1 MQYSTEEAA
10 LICGLISAYF
20 TGSTISEALRE
31 RYAQVYRRLNDGILC
46 AEDLR
51 DIQGV
56 LEFLFPVFPNERE
69 GQKTYRAAQ
78 LKTKAL
84 LRKTALCSKEI

>member
-10 LICGLISAYF
+10 LICGLISEYF
-20 TGSTISEALRE
+20 TSPKVSGSLRE
-31 RYAQVYRRLNDGILC
+31 RYAQVYRRLNNGALC
-46 AEDLR
+46 TEDLR

-56 LEFLFPVFPNERE
+56 LDFLFPVFPNERE
-69 GQKTYRAAQ
+69 AQKTYRAAQ

-84 LRKTALCSKEI
+84 LRKNSTLQKEP

>member
-20 TGSTISEALRE
+20 TSPTVMESLRK
-31 RYAQVYRRLNDGILC
+31 RYAEVYRHISSGELC
-46 AEDLR
+46 VEDLQ
-51 DIQGV
+51 DIQSA
-56 LEFLFPVFPNERE
+56 LEFLFPLFPCERE
-69 GQKTYRAAQ
+69 AQKTYRATQ

-84 LRKTALCSKEI
+84 LRQSGLL